1 MGLLWGVALLVSWRR
16 ERSWRGMSLG
26 VMLAVAGSVGLGS
39 LSGCGNSATNNYPT
53 PAGSYP
59 ITLTS
64 TATPQPGGTE
74 PTQYAV
80 NSISSSATTNLITL
94 TTTNLT
100 GITAGS
106 TVTITNATPAAFN
119 GVYQVKSA
127 LECDSTY
134 PMCSSMTTQANT
146 FTLPSTI
153 GNLTGTAAYLRTGS
167 STNYSQTNAFTLVV
181 K

>member
-1 MGLLWGVALLVSWRR
+1 
-16 ERSWRGMSLG
+16 
-26 VMLAVAGSVGLGS
+26 
-39 LSGCGNSATNNYPT
+39 
-53 PAGSYP
+53 
-59 ITLTS
+59 LT
-64 TATPQPGGTE
+64 A
-74 PTQYAV
+74 
-80 NSISSSATTNLITL
+80 
-94 TTTNLT
+94 
-100 GITAGS
+100 ITAGS

-134 PMCSSMTTQANT
+134 PMCSSTTTQANT

-167 STNYSQTNAFTLVV
+167 STNYSQTNNFTLVV